1 MQRSSR
7 VAATLMCA
15 SFMKSLQLR
24 ATTLSEELFA
34 APAMVEVQKDLMSMK
49 VPELKAELAARE
61 EPTTGAKAWLR
72 QRLHAALVR
81 RHLADDE

>member
-1 MQRSSR
+1 
-7 VAATLMCA
+7 
-15 SFMKSLQLR
+15 
-24 ATTLSEELFA
+24 
-34 APAMVEVQKDLMSMK
+34 MK

-72 QRLHAALVR
+72 QRLDAALVR

>member
-1 MQRSSR
+1 MLRR
-7 VAATLMCA
+7 GAGGP
-15 SFMKSLQLR
+15 QLR

-34 APAMVEVQKDLMSMK
+34 APAMVEVRKDLMSMK